1 MNKDDI
7 QSKNDSLDVQIKKN
21 YNTNDKENQHK
32 KIFKISKQKPIKLN
46 DNKKKEDISL
56 IYSYSNYMSEFEIFN
71 SNFET
76 NIKDEKNDLKQ
87 KLFIFTKRGRKTK
100 EDDSIRKHNKY
111 TTDNLRRKCKYILI
125 NNILDFINEKIKEIY
140 DSNIGDGMSKK
151 ELLPLSQKNKYEIGI
166 EFNKKLLN
174 KTIGEIFS
182 DNISQKFTYYL
193 PNHNQTII
201 QRLLNDKDEYKKNC
215 LQKLFNI
222 TFLQCLK
229 KFIGI
234 ESIEELDGLKTFYE
248 IKNISKEEPEYINA
262 LKYYFLKF
270 EENVKK
276 ERGKKNLTTKK

>member
-151 ELLPLSQKNKYEIGI
+151 ELLPLNQKAKFEIGI

-182 DNISQKFTYYL
+182 DNISLKFTNYL

-248 IKNISKEEPEYINA
+248 IKSITNEEPEYINA

-276 ERGKKNLTTKK
+276 ERGKKKFTTKK

>member
-32 KIFKISKQKPIKLN
+32 KIFEISKQKPIKLN

-76 NIKDEKNDLKQ
+76 NVKDEKNDLKQ
-87 KLFIFTKRGRKTK
+87 KLFVFTKRGRKTK

-151 ELLPLSQKNKYEIGI
+151 ELLPLNQKAKFEIGI

-182 DNISQKFTYYL
+182 DNISQKFTNYL

-248 IKNISKEEPEYINA
+248 IKSITNEEPEYINA

>member
-32 KIFKISKQKPIKLN
+32 KIFEISKQKPIKLN

-151 ELLPLSQKNKYEIGI
+151 ELLPLNQKAKFEIGI

-182 DNISQKFTYYL
+182 DNISQKFTNYL

-276 ERGKKNLTTKK
+276 ERGKKNLTKKK

>member
-32 KIFKISKQKPIKLN
+32 KIFEISKQKPIKLN

-76 NIKDEKNDLKQ
+76 NVKDEKNDLKQ
-87 KLFIFTKRGRKTK
+87 KLFVFTKRGRKTK

-151 ELLPLSQKNKYEIGI
+151 ELLPLNQKAKFEIGI

-182 DNISQKFTYYL
+182 DNISQKFTNYL

-215 LQKLFNI
+215 LHKLFNI

-248 IKNISKEEPEYINA
+248 INSILKEEPEYINA

>member
-32 KIFKISKQKPIKLN
+32 KIFEISKQKPIKLN

-151 ELLPLSQKNKYEIGI
+151 ELLPLNQKAKFEIGI

-182 DNISQKFTYYL
+182 DNISQKFTNYL

-248 IKNISKEEPEYINA
+248 INSILKEEPEYINT